1 MKMKWKLLYDG
12 KEIANIA
19 TNKSL
24 TLEECFYFAGIDIDE
39 MIDATDPRWDI
50 ELFEMA

>member
-1 MKMKWKLLYDG
+1 MKLLYDG
-12 KEIANIA
+12 KEVANIA

-24 TLEECFYFAGIDIDE
+24 TLEECFYLAGIDIDE
-39 MIDATDPRWDI
+39 MIDDSTPKWDY